1 MIRLLQFSNADLHH
15 ILEILLHRIQKLTA
29 NSTFTSKE
37 TIEWIMMITSRFS
50 KSVECLETT
59 VQPT

>member
-15 ILEILLHRIQKLTA
+15 IFEILLHRIQELTA

-37 TIEWIMMITSRFS
+37 TIEWILMITGRFS
-50 KSVECLETT
+50 KSIECLETT
-59 VQPT
+59 VQLT